1 VRSDISPAW
10 RFTQAGFAAAAGL
23 VLMVTGYLAYQQVN
37 DAHTTGTRAALDSWK
52 HAADGLDL
60 RYATAKQRL
69 AEARA
74 ELAGAQAEAASAEG
88 TVADEATIARLK
100 AAVADAQK
108 QLEAA
113 QQKIGAKAP
122 APAKPKPDYWGGGV
136 EPAISHLNATN
147 YTSTTGKLTAV
158 LTTITTARD
167 AVTAS
172 QNQKYVADAK
182 AVVDAAQK
190 AAEAATQQTNGSVS
204 VDEVT
209 AAVAA
214 ENTAIDAVTRGAAKA
229 SDLPALSTNTGAA
242 QAKLTTA
249 VSTWK
254 QQQAA
259 AAAAAANAAKAASRT
274 AARTGAA
281 SAPAAARAAAPG
293 GVDYVENLWATGY
306 GTESQS
312 IIYSCHGS
320 NGGVNVTPWYRIPA
334 VAQDMNCGGH
344 AFPEWA
350 GATVQITGPAAGSLA
365 GTYRVIGVVAHLN
378 SDTQTTAD
386 LPHGY
391 DLVFQTCITG
401 HTNMALVGLTRGGRR
416 STRVRPTR

>member
-10 RFTQAGFAAAAGL
+10 RFTQAGFAATAGL

-74 ELAGAQAEAASAEG
+74 ELAGAQAQAASAEG
-88 TVADEATIARLK
+88 TVADEATIAQLK
-100 AAVADAQK
+100 TAVADAQ
-108 QLEAA
+108 QELEAA

-158 LTTITTARD
+158 LTSITTARD

-172 QNQKYVADAK
+172 QNQKYVTDAK

-190 AAEAATQQTNGSVS
+190 AADAAKQQTNGNVS

-209 AAVAA
+209 AAVAS
-214 ENTAIDAVTRGAAKA
+214 ENAAIDAVTNGTAKA
-229 SDLPALSTNTGAA
+229 SDLPALSASTSAA
-242 QAKLTTA
+242 QAALTTA
-249 VSTWK
+249 VDTWK

-259 AAAAAANAAKAASRT
+259 AAAAAAAKAANAARTASRT
-274 AARTGAA
+274 AAHTGAG
-281 SAPAAARAAAPG
+281 STPAAAAAPAPG

-306 GTESQS
+306 GTESQG
-312 IIYSCHGS
+312 IIYTCHGS

-401 HTNMALVGLTRGGRR
+401 HTNMALVGLTRVG
-416 STRVRPTR
+416 